1 MSREVDR
8 RPAFGVRRSDIPDHG
23 RSAPGDRDERVLAA
37 FDRDLAAALS
47 ISPSSDFEA
56 RVRQRVDEDQAP
68 QRWPYTWLAAAAALV
83 LVAGLF
89 YAMNRTPASDSVP
102 PPQIA
107 DRRPDVVLPPAPP
120 REIESPRV
128 VAIARATR
136 ETAPGPQPEV
146 IVPLNQ
152 MEAVRRLVRAVNEGR
167 VVGAIPAPQEG
178 PVAPPAELAV
188 APLVVEPIPV
198 PALEPG
204 AEAPA
209 PEIRRSY

>member
-1 MSREVDR
+1 MSREVED
-8 RPAFGVRRSDIPDHG
+8 G
-23 RSAPGDRDERVLAA
+23 RGPGSGIRDPMARDEEVLAEV
-37 FDRDLAAALS
+37 DRELKAALS
-47 ISPSSDFEA
+47 VSPSTDFGA
-56 RVRQRVDEDQAP
+56 RVLQRVEEDRAEG
-68 QRWPYTWLAAAAALV
+68 RSYSVWLAAAASIV
-83 LVAGLF
+83 LVTGLF
-89 YAMNRTPASDSVP
+89 YALNRTSATD
-102 PPQIA
+102 
-107 DRRPDVVLPPAPP
+107 PAPP
-120 REIESPRV
+120 RQVAERGADIVLASPQPTPATNEPQAPRV

-167 VVGAIPAPQEG
+167 VVGAIAAPPEG

>member
-1 MSREVDR
+1 MSREVED
-8 RPAFGVRRSDIPDHG
+8 G
-23 RSAPGDRDERVLAA
+23 RGPGSGIRDPMARDEAVLAEV
-37 FDRDLAAALS
+37 DRELKAALS
-47 ISPSSDFEA
+47 VSPSTDFGA
-56 RVRQRVDEDQAP
+56 RVLQRVEEDRAEG
-68 QRWPYTWLAAAAALV
+68 RSYSVWLAAAASIV

-89 YAMNRTPASDSVP
+89 YALNRTSATD
-102 PPQIA
+102 
-107 DRRPDVVLPPAPP
+107 PAPP
-120 REIESPRV
+120 RQVAERGADIVLASPQPTPATNEPQAPRV
-128 VAIARATR
+128 VAAAARAPRPTVAR
-136 ETAPGPQPEV
+136 RTEPEV

-167 VVGAIPAPQEG
+167 VVGAIAAPPEG